1 MAAINK
7 TQGRRNKTM
16 AKSPVIGITMGDPA
30 GIGPE
35 IIVKTLLE
43 SDVHKLCRPIV
54 IGDAK
59 VINKTLKACKL
70 SGEINTVDDISGHFH
85 GKKVINIIDLNNI
98 DGAVID
104 SGIPSKVCGTAA
116 VEYIKKAADLAM
128 SKKINAI
135 TTAPINKE
143 VINAAG
149 FSYPGHTEML
159 AELSG
164 TKDFGLMMVGG
175 GLKVILVTSHMAL
188 NNIPV
193 HIRKGSVLRTIRL
206 AHKAMGYFDNHAPR
220 IAVAA
225 LNPHAG
231 EGKLFGTEEWD
242 EIMPAILDA
251 RGEGMN
257 VSDPLPADTLF
268 YKTKEGYYDI
278 VVAMYHDQGL
288 IPIKLLAFGRAVNVT
303 IGLPF
308 IRTSVDHGTA
318 YDIAGKNCAD
328 PSSLIEAIKL
338 AVEMVG
344 YTHA

>member
-1 MAAINK
+1 MPV
-7 TQGRRNKTM
+7 
-16 AKSPVIGITMGDPA
+16 AKRPVIGITMGDPA

-35 IIVKTLLE
+35 IIVKALSGPE
-43 SDVHKLCRPIV
+43 IYKVCRPVV
-54 IGDAK
+54 IGDAA
-59 VINKTLKACKL
+59 VIKGILKGCKL
-70 SGEINTVDDISGHFH
+70 SGEVRKIEAISGSPP
-85 GKKVINIIDLNNI
+85 GRGIIEIFDLHNV
-98 DGAVID
+98 DMKSLQLGV
-104 SGIPSKVCGTAA
+104 PSKICGSAA
-116 VEYIKKAADLAM
+116 VAYIKKAGELAM
-128 SKKINAI
+128 TKKIDAI

-143 VINAAG
+143 VVNAAG
-149 FSYPGHTEML
+149 FQYPGHTEMF
-159 AELSG
+159 AEMSG

-175 GLKVILVTSHMAL
+175 GLRMILVTTHL
-188 NNIPV
+188 GIKDVPR
-193 HIRKGSVLRTIRL
+193 HIKKGSVLKTIRL

-231 EGKLFGTEEWD
+231 EGRLFGTEEWD
-242 EIMPAILDA
+242 EIMPAVLDA

-288 IPIKLLAFGRAVNVT
+288 IPIKLLAFGKAVNVT

-318 YDIAGKNCAD
+318 YDIAGKDCAD
-328 PSSLIEAIKL
+328 PRSLIEAARM

-344 YTHA
+344 CTHA